1 MNDRLSIVEYRDD
14 LASLFRDINAAWI
27 RSMYVLEPHDI
38 EVLENPRAHIID
50 PGGQI
55 LFVVLDGR
63 IVGAGALMPVG
74 GGAVELTKMGV
85 LDEARG
91 QKAGEYLLA
100 ALIERGRSM
109 RPSRL
114 FLLTN
119 RKSQAAI
126 HLYEKLGFVH
136 DHDVMAAYGASYDR
150 CDVAMNYPL

>member
-1 MNDRLSIVEYRDD
+1 
-14 LASLFRDINAAWI
+14 
-27 RSMYVLEPHDI
+27 
-38 EVLENPRAHIID
+38 
-50 PGGQI
+50 
-55 LFVVLDGR
+55 
-63 IVGAGALMPVG
+63 MPVG

-136 DHDVMAAYGASYDR
+136 DDDVMAAYGASYDR